1 MEQVIF
7 MHILMLSPQF
17 RPLIGG
23 YERAAE
29 RLSMA
34 LAARGHRVTVIT
46 ERRNRTWPVREEQN
60 GVQIERLWCLYRP
73 HLHTITSLIAFT
85 VFLITH
91 GRRYQVWHIHQYG
104 MHAVFAVI
112 LGKLLHRPVVLKLTN
127 SGPKGLQQATKA
139 LPIARFAK
147 YMLKQV
153 DALVA
158 LTRETQAEAVA
169 FGVPQV
175 RIHRLGNGVDAH
187 SFKPLS
193 PSERARLCNKLK
205 IVSSGTVVSVGRLS
219 KQKNPD
225 GLLHAWKEAV
235 PRMPA
240 GWKLLIIG
248 DGPMR
253 AQLESFIENAEL
265 TSSVS
270 FTGYQSNVSEWLAIA
285 DIYVLSSYCEGL
297 SNAMLE
303 AMASGIPVVSSR
315 VSGSAETLEETGAGI
330 VVEVDQIDQ
339 LAEALIKLANN
350 PILSNQMGQTGRKIV
365 ENRFSVESIAERYE
379 QLYYCLF

>member
-1 MEQVIF
+1 
-7 MHILMLSPQF
+7 MLSPQF
-17 RPLIGG
+17 RPIVGG

-34 LAARGHRVTVIT
+34 LATRGHKVTVIA
-46 ERRNRTWPVREEQN
+46 ERRNRTWPAREEQN

-73 HLHTITSLIAFT
+73 HLHTITSLMAFT
-85 VFLITH
+85 VFLITR

-104 MHAVFAVI
+104 MHAVLGVT
-112 LGKLLHRPVVLKLTN
+112 LGKLLRRPVLLKLT
-127 SGPKGLQQATKA
+127 SSSSQGLQQATKI

-153 DALVA
+153 DAIVA

-175 RIHRLGNGVDAH
+175 RIHRLGNGVDVR
-187 SFKPLS
+187 SFRHLS
-193 PSERARLCNKLK
+193 PSERVRLRNKLK
-205 IVSSGTVVSVGRLS
+205 IVSSGTVIFVGRLS
-219 KQKNPD
+219 KEKNLY

-235 PRMPA
+235 LRMPA
-240 GWKLLIIG
+240 GWKLLIVG

-253 AQLESFIENAEL
+253 AQLESFVENEEL

-270 FTGYQSNVSEWLAIA
+270 FTGYQSNVSAWMAIA
-285 DIYVLSSYCEGL
+285 DIYVLSSYWEGL
-297 SNAMLE
+297 SNTMLE

-330 VVEVDQIDQ
+330 VVEIDQIDQ
-339 LAEALIKLANN
+339 LAEALIKLATN

-365 ENRFSVESIAERYE
+365 ENRFSIASIAERYE
-379 QLYYCLF
+379 QLYQYLFLKCE